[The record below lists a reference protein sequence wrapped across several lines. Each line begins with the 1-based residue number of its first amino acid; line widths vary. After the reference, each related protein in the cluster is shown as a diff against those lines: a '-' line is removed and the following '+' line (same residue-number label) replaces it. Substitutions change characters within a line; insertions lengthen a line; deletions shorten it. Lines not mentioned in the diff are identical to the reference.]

1 MAEAAYVNVDKDG
14 VFTFHRADGTAVEV
28 KGDKPF
34 ETDDP
39 GEIAYLDSVSFVKRA
54 GKPGGGKGA

>member
-14 VFTFHRADGTAVEV
+14 VFTFHRSDGAAVEV
-28 KGDKPF
+28 KSDKPF

-39 GEIAYLDSVSFVKRA
+39 GEIAYLDTVPFVKRA
-54 GKPGGGKGA
+54 GKSGGGKGA